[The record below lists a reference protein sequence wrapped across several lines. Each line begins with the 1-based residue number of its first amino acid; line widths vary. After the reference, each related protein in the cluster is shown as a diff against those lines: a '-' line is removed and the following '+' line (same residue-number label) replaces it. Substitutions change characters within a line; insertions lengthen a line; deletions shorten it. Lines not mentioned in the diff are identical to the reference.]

1 MPVREAAVRK
11 LALEEPDFQWELLK
25 GSSDRQV
32 LAAGKLQKPDLD
44 VPLHLGDILLAWRIG
59 LNLN

>member
-44 VPLHLGDILLAWRIG
+44 APLHLGDILLA
-59 LNLN
+59 